1 MSYGKCLN
9 VKYIIVYTQ
18 VEEQQEAQL
27 EEKGSSHNRYFCI
40 LKFLLLYCFL
50 VSVLHISSLPVLQH
64 KEWFLTGP
72 TKK

>member
-27 EEKGSSHNRYFCI
+27 EEKGRAI
-40 LKFLLLYCFL
+40 
-50 VSVLHISSLPVLQH
+50 
-64 KEWFLTGP
+64 TGIFVF
-72 TKK
+72 